1 MRVEEVMTR
10 DVVTV
15 TPETSLKDVGRKLVE
30 LRVRSDIACS
40 EG

>member
-15 TPETSLKDVGRKLVE
+15 TPETSLKDVARKQVE
-30 LRVRSDIACS
+30 LRVRSDIAWS